1 MKKAYTLFIT
11 IFLITVFSILSI
23 QILEKK
29 ALRSENLTNQ
39 VLYIQA
45 KNHLEF
51 LKEYLKD
58 EISSGKSSLD
68 EGVETFELSKTIEII
83 DEKFT
88 LKAVKSED
96 DKYYNLYIKAK
107 DYDISLYEKLEIK

>member
-11 IFLITVFSILSI
+11 IFLITVFSFLAI

-58 EISSGKSSLD
+58 EMSIRKNALD
-68 EGVETFELSKTIEII
+68 EGGETFELSKTIEII

-96 DKYYNLYIKAK
+96 EKYYNLYVKAK
-107 DYDISLYEKLEIK
+107 DYDIALYKKLEIK

>member
-11 IFLITVFSILSI
+11 ISLITVFSILSI

-29 ALRSENLTNQ
+29 SLRSENLTNQ

-58 EISSGKSSLD
+58 EMSSRKSSID
-68 EGVETFELSKTIEII
+68 EGVETLELSKTIEII

-88 LKAVKSED
+88 LKAVQSSDER
-96 DKYYNLYIKAK
+96 YYNLYVKAK
-107 DYDISLYEKLEIK
+107 DYDIALHQKLEIK